1 MTVDHAPV
9 SSARTRAQRGTAAVE
24 FALVASLLC
33 LLVLGA
39 MEMGRLLW
47 TWNAAVEA
55 TRYGARLAVV
65 CDMNDSHIKSRMI
78 GRLPT
83 LTTSNI
89 TVTYLNPPNAANTC
103 TAVDCKAVT
112 VALTGY
118 THHAIIPFSPLTL
131 TMPAFATTLRKE
143 YMSSASNEVCQ

>member
-1 MTVDHAPV
+1 MTGRRIPATAMR
-9 SSARTRAQRGTAAVE
+9 ARMQRGAAAVE

-83 LTTSNI
+83 LSTSNI

-103 TAVDCKAVT
+103 TAVDCKAVM

-131 TMPAFATTLRKE
+131 TLPPFATTLRKE
-143 YMSSASNEVCQ
+143 YMSSTSNEVCQ

>member
-1 MTVDHAPV
+1 MNAPR
-9 SSARTRAQRGTAAVE
+9 AHGTPARAQRGAAVVE
-24 FALVASLLC
+24 FALVCGLLST
-33 LLVLGA
+33 LVLGVI
-39 MEMGRLLW
+39 EMGRLLW

-83 LTTSNI
+83 LGTANI
-89 TVTYLNPPNAANTC
+89 TVSYLNPPNAVNTC
-103 TAVDCKAVT
+103 TAVDCKAVM
-112 VALTGY
+112 VSLTGFTY
-118 THHAIIPFSPLTL
+118 KAIIPYSPLTL